1 VPRLLEIKKEDFAAH
16 YNRSVEDK
24 KSPAISAGLLVHI
37 DEFKRVSNA
46 SASMFRQAYR
56 LAMNADNITK
66 RLKKIA
72 PHAPALT
79 CSGPLARSPDPNAPS
94 APCRGP

>member
-56 LAMNADNITK
+56 FAMNADNITK
-66 RLKKIA
+66 RLKDR
-72 PHAPALT
+72 PAR
-79 CSGPLARSPDPNAPS
+79 ARSHVL
-94 APCRGP
+94 GPTREIA